1 MRTAGSGSQRGPGNY
16 VTQSGSD
23 ADYRT
28 STVRQN
34 LETMLTPG
42 TRRRPT
48 IGRVALALVALIAS
62 AFALAA
68 CGDSSS
74 ADEAKT
80 TACNAVTD
88 IEKQVNQLQGYTLTN
103 VTAEKVRANF
113 NAIESDLQAIGASVP
128 ELEGSLKAQLKDAN
142 EEFSTQVQG
151 TLSSLGKSTSLAGG
165 LSQLET
171 AAEDLG
177 RAYRQA
183 FASVSC

>member
-1 MRTAGSGSQRGPGNY
+1 MP
-16 VTQSGSD
+16 QSGSD
-23 ADYRT
+23 TDYPT
-28 STVRQN
+28 GTVHQN
-34 LETMLTPG
+34 LEAMRTPE

-48 IGRVALALVALIAS
+48 IGWIAIALVALVAS

-68 CGDSSS
+68 CGGSSS

-88 IEKQVNQLQGYTLTN
+88 IEKQLNQLEGYTLTN
-103 VTAEKVRANF
+103 VTAEKVKANF
-113 NAIESDLQAIGASVP
+113 NAIESDLQEIRTSVP
-128 ELEGSLKAQLKDAN
+128 ELEGSLKTQLKDAN
-142 EEFSTQVQG
+142 EEFSTQVQS

-165 LSQLET
+165 ITQLET

-177 RAYRQA
+177 RAYKQA